1 MKMEKLT
8 AAQSEIRKAL
18 KLCRGEYQRSII
30 LGVARLSGSDLKG
43 TAKKYADFYARSR
56 NNLLSRLRVN
66 GIQLAEALEYPHRK
80 RVLVFGEPR
89 IFLANN
95 GRKLQSSNP
104 YLFNQLVKATE
115 TGRNYKRVRA
125 LAEIAIDNQ
134 TF

>member
-1 MKMEKLT
+1 MEKQTT
-8 AAQSEIRKAL
+8 AEREIDKAL
-18 KLCRGEYQRSII
+18 KLCRGHYQRAII
-30 LGVARLSGSDLKG
+30 LGDARISGGDLRGK
-43 TAKKYADFYARSR
+43 ARKYGGRYAASR
-56 NNLLSRLRVN
+56 ENLFSRLRVN
-66 GIQLAEALEYPHRK
+66 GVQFAEALEYPHRK